1 MTVIAEAITELRW
14 LITVDGAP
22 AAHHT
27 LHISGDVPIAL
38 PHPLPRWGV
47 ASDPWARDLDWT
59 VEVRPRVLRAH
70 DAWAVALGVTEGAAA
85 LVVRE
90 HGTAGPGTVVDHE
103 LVVLVEHAE
112 LAAPAWR
119 PRLAAVHALRP
130 AA

>member
-14 LITVDGAP
+14 VISVDGVP

-27 LHISGDVPIAL
+27 LRSSGDVPVAL
-38 PHPLPRWGV
+38 PHPLPHWGV
-47 ASDPWARDLDWT
+47 AADPWARDLAWT

-70 DAWAVALGVTEGAAA
+70 DAWAAALGVTEGAAA

-90 HGTAGPGTVVDHE
+90 HGTAGTETVVDHE
-103 LVVLVEHAE
+103 LVVLVEYAE

-119 PRLAAVHALRP
+119 PRLAAVHSLRP